1 MVQKRPP
8 GNRVRTREHW
18 HARRRADEG
27 RRVYERGD
35 EPAGAWV
42 CGRVA
47 RRRST
52 LPGGAGQQPLH
63 GAVSSGTLARRAPAW
78 VWERAWARGP
88 LATEGSPGSLP
99 HGRAAARAPAG
110 RRRGGARESGGG
122 IGSRGREGRP
132 VGGGR
137 WGIAGERAGGRTR
150 WGRGEREGAWATVA
164 GDSPVGGGPWV
175 RADGCRGGPPV
186 GSGVDQLAVGGWH
199 GREKHSGS
207 GPSPG
212 GGPGRHGGAAMGRG
226 DARAVGERRR
236 QESALSP
243 AGEISRRHARIR
255 PVRVYIYSYTHA
267 PSPPS
272 TTAVRHTRGDGSG
285 YISLDGDGAADP
297 RRR

>member
-150 WGRGEREGAWATVA
+150 WGRGERDHGCARTVVEAARQLAAALTSWQWAGGTAGRNTRDQGPPRGVVLVATGAPRW
-164 GDSPVGGGPWV
+164 GGGT
-175 RADGCRGGPPV
+175 
-186 GSGVDQLAVGGWH
+186 
-199 GREKHSGS
+199 
-207 GPSPG
+207 PG
-212 GGPGRHGGAAMGRG
+212 
-226 DARAVGERRR
+226 
-236 QESALSP
+236 L
-243 AGEISRRHARIR
+243 
-255 PVRVYIYSYTHA
+255 
-267 PSPPS
+267 
-272 TTAVRHTRGDGSG
+272 
-285 YISLDGDGAADP
+285 
-297 RRR
+297 